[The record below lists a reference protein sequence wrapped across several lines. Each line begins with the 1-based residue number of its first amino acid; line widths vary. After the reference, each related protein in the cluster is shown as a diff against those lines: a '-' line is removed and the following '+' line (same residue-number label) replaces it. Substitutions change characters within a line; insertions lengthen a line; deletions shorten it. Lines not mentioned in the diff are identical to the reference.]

1 MRRLLTA
8 LLCACLVLSGCATT
22 PSSETQIV
30 EPVSYHYPDE
40 YASPADPE
48 IAEGLEE
55 SVYASLRE
63 ALNSEDFLIDEV
75 EVAYVSQEYLDEL
88 QYNSQENVF
97 FGYTLP
103 EIRDYFEGV
112 PYVFTVEN
120 GVTVVKPFEDYD
132 DTWEQVAVNVATGT
146 GVIAVCATVTV
157 LAPAV
162 GAPTAVTAI
171 FTFATGGAVSGAVV
185 DAAISGVFTGIT
197 TGVQTGDIEQAIKA
211 AALSAGEDYKCG
223 AIIGAAAAGAAEG
236 VGLLKA
242 SKYAKKAGEA
252 GLTMSE
258 AAKVQLE
265 SGFSLKTIRNMR
277 NMDEYEVYKSAGL
290 KECIVKTPEGIRR
303 VLARDLDMK
312 ITDKDGRTNL
322 QRMEKG
328 LNPIDENG
336 VTYDYHHVGQKN
348 DGTLA
353 LLSKHEHRMSGLHS
367 KQMSEIERNAF
378 NREKRQIN
386 KISAAQL
393 YEQVR

>member
-103 EIRDYFEGV
+103 EIRDYFEGA

-120 GVTVVKPFEDYD
+120 GATVVKPFEDYD
-132 DTWEQVAVNVATGT
+132 DTWERVAVNVATGT

-197 TGVQTGDIEQAIKA
+197 TGVQTGDIGQAIKA
-211 AALSAGEDYKCG
+211 AALSASEDYKCG

-290 KECIVKTPEGIRR
+290 KECIVKTPEGTRR

>member
-8 LLCACLVLSGCATT
+8 LLCACLVLSGCATP

-211 AALSAGEDYKCG
+211 AALSASEDYKCG

>member
-197 TGVQTGDIEQAIKA
+197 TGVQTGDIGQAIKA
-211 AALSAGEDYKCG
+211 AALSASEDYKCG

-290 KECIVKTPEGIRR
+290 KECIVKTPEGTRR

-312 ITDKDGRTNL
+312 ITEKDGRTNL

>member
-97 FGYTLP
+97 FGYTLS

-197 TGVQTGDIEQAIKA
+197 TGVQTGDIGQAIKA
-211 AALSAGEDYKCG
+211 AALSASEDYKCG

-290 KECIVKTPEGIRR
+290 KECIVKTPEGTRR

>member
-1 MRRLLTA
+1 MRRLLVI
-8 LLCACLVLSGCATT
+8 LLCVCLALSGCATA
-22 PSSETQIV
+22 PSSEIQIV
-30 EPVSYHYPDE
+30 EPASYQYPDV

-48 IAEGLEE
+48 MVEGLEE

-63 ALNSEDFLIDEV
+63 ALNSEEFLIDEV
-75 EVAYVSQEYLDEL
+75 EVAYISQEYLNEL
-88 QYNSQENVF
+88 RYNSRENIF
-97 FGYTLP
+97 FGYTLS
-103 EIRDYFEGV
+103 EIRDYFEGT

-120 GVTVVKPFEDYD
+120 GATVVKPFEDYD
-132 DTWEQVAVNVATGT
+132 DTWEQVAANVATGT

-157 LAPAV
+157 LAPAI
-162 GAPTAVTAI
+162 GAPTAVTAV

-211 AALSAGEDYKCG
+211 AALSASEDYKCG
-223 AIIGAAAAGAAEG
+223 AIIGAVAAGTAEG

-242 SKYAKKAGEA
+242 SKYAKKTGEA

-265 SGFSLKTIRNMR
+265 SGYSLKTIRNMR
-277 NMDEYEVYKSAGL
+277 NMEEYEVYKNAGL
-290 KECIVKTPEGIRR
+290 KECVVKTPEGTRR
-303 VLARDLDMK
+303 ILARDLDMK

-328 LNPIDENG
+328 LNPVDENG
-336 VTYDYHHVGQKN
+336 ISYEYHHVGQKS

-353 LLSKHEHRMSGLHS
+353 LLSKYEHDMSGLHS

-386 KISAAQL
+386 KISAVQL
-393 YEQVR
+393 YG

>member
-1 MRRLLTA
+1 
-8 LLCACLVLSGCATT
+8 
-22 PSSETQIV
+22 
-30 EPVSYHYPDE
+30 
-40 YASPADPE
+40 
-48 IAEGLEE
+48 
-55 SVYASLRE
+55 
-63 ALNSEDFLIDEV
+63 
-75 EVAYVSQEYLDEL
+75 
-88 QYNSQENVF
+88 
-97 FGYTLP
+97 
-103 EIRDYFEGV
+103 
-112 PYVFTVEN
+112 
-120 GVTVVKPFEDYD
+120 
-132 DTWEQVAVNVATGT
+132 
-146 GVIAVCATVTV
+146 
-157 LAPAV
+157 
-162 GAPTAVTAI
+162 
-171 FTFATGGAVSGAVV
+171 
-185 DAAISGVFTGIT
+185 
-197 TGVQTGDIEQAIKA
+197 
-211 AALSAGEDYKCG
+211 
-223 AIIGAAAAGAAEG
+223 
-236 VGLLKA
+236 
-242 SKYAKKAGEA
+242 
-252 GLTMSE
+252 MSE

-290 KECIVKTPEGIRR
+290 KECIVKTPEGTRR

>member
-112 PYVFTVEN
+112 PYVFTVES

-211 AALSAGEDYKCG
+211 AALSASEDYKCG

-290 KECIVKTPEGIRR
+290 KECIVKTPEGTRR

>member
-211 AALSAGEDYKCG
+211 AALSASEDYKCG

>member
-211 AALSAGEDYKCG
+211 AALSASEDYKCG

-290 KECIVKTPEGIRR
+290 KECIVKTPEGTRR

>member
-211 AALSAGEDYKCG
+211 AALSASEDYKCG

-290 KECIVKTPEGIRR
+290 KECIVKTPEGTRR

-312 ITDKDGRTNL
+312 IADKDGRTNL

>member
-88 QYNSQENVF
+88 QYNSQKNVF

-185 DAAISGVFTGIT
+185 DAAISGVFTGII

-211 AALSAGEDYKCG
+211 AALSASEDYKCG

-290 KECIVKTPEGIRR
+290 KECIVKTPEGTRR

-312 ITDKDGRTNL
+312 IADKDGRTNL

>member
-197 TGVQTGDIEQAIKA
+197 TGVQTGDIGQAIKA
-211 AALSAGEDYKCG
+211 AALSASEDYKCG

-290 KECIVKTPEGIRR
+290 KECIVKTPEGTRR

>member
-22 PSSETQIV
+22 LSSETQIV

-211 AALSAGEDYKCG
+211 AALSASEDYKCG

-290 KECIVKTPEGIRR
+290 KECIVKTPEGTRR

-312 ITDKDGRTNL
+312 IADKDGRTNL

>member
-162 GAPTAVTAI
+162 GAPTEVTAI

-211 AALSAGEDYKCG
+211 AALSASEDYKCG

-290 KECIVKTPEGIRR
+290 KECIVKTPEGTRR

-312 ITDKDGRTNL
+312 IADKDGRTNL

>member
-171 FTFATGGAVSGAVV
+171 FTFASGGAVSGAVV

-211 AALSAGEDYKCG
+211 AALSASEDYKCG

>member
-1 MRRLLTA
+1 MRRFLTA
-8 LLCACLVLSGCATT
+8 LLCACLVLSGCATAS
-22 PSSETQIV
+22 SSESQIV
-30 EPVSYHYPDE
+30 EPVSYQYPDE
-40 YASPADPE
+40 YVSLTDPE
-48 IAEGLEE
+48 MAEGLEE
-55 SVYASLRE
+55 SVYTSLRE

-88 QYNSQENVF
+88 QYNSQESVF

-103 EIRDYFEGV
+103 DIRDYFEGA

-120 GVTVVKPFEDYD
+120 GATVVKPFEDYD
-132 DTWEQVAVNVATGT
+132 DTWERVAVNVATGT
-146 GVIAVCATVTV
+146 GVIAVCTTVTV

-185 DAAISGVFTGIT
+185 DAAISGVFTSIT
-197 TGVQTGDIEQAIKA
+197 TGVQTGDIEQTVKA
-211 AALSAGEDYKCG
+211 AALSASEDYKCG
-223 AIIGAAAAGAAEG
+223 AIIGAAAAGVAEG
-236 VGLLKA
+236 AGLLKA
-242 SKYAKKAGEA
+242 SKYAKKVGEA

-277 NMDEYEVYKSAGL
+277 NMDEYEVYKKAGL
-290 KECIVKTPEGIRR
+290 KECIVKTPTGTRR
-303 VLARDLDMK
+303 ILARDLDMK
-312 ITDKDGRTNL
+312 IVDEEGRTNL

-328 LNPIDENG
+328 QNPIDENG
-336 VTYDYHHVGQKN
+336 ISYECHHVGQKN

-353 LLSKHEHRMSGLHS
+353 LLSKSEHDTPGLHS
-367 KQMSEIERNAF
+367 KQISEIERNAF

-386 KISAAQL
+386 MVFAAQL
-393 YEQVR
+393 YTR

>member
-211 AALSAGEDYKCG
+211 AALSASEDYKCG

-336 VTYDYHHVGQKN
+336 VTYDYNHVGQKN

>member
-211 AALSAGEDYKCG
+211 AALSTSEDYKCG

>member
-1 MRRLLTA
+1 M
-8 LLCACLVLSGCATT
+8 
-22 PSSETQIV
+22 
-30 EPVSYHYPDE
+30 
-40 YASPADPE
+40 
-48 IAEGLEE
+48 
-55 SVYASLRE
+55 
-63 ALNSEDFLIDEV
+63 
-75 EVAYVSQEYLDEL
+75 
-88 QYNSQENVF
+88 
-97 FGYTLP
+97 
-103 EIRDYFEGV
+103 
-112 PYVFTVEN
+112 
-120 GVTVVKPFEDYD
+120 
-132 DTWEQVAVNVATGT
+132 ATGT

-211 AALSAGEDYKCG
+211 AALSASEDYKCG

>member
-197 TGVQTGDIEQAIKA
+197 TGVQTGDIGQAIKA
-211 AALSAGEDYKCG
+211 AALSASEDYKCG

-252 GLTMSE
+252 GLAMSE

-290 KECIVKTPEGIRR
+290 KECIVKTPEGTRR